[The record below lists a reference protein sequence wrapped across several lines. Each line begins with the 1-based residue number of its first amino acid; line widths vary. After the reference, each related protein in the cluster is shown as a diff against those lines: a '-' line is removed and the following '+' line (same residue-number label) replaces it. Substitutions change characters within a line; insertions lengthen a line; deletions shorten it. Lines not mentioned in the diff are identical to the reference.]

1 MNPVAAGPDRTS
13 ARATSL
19 LADVHLWEGCIF
31 DGGWRPASCQLDVI
45 EPATGRRLAIVGQ
58 ASTQDVADIVRTA
71 AAAQPAW
78 GASYVGERAA
88 VLRRA
93 ATLLENNRT
102 EVATWIRRETGSI
115 EAKALYEVDGAIDEL
130 EHAAAIL
137 IQPEGHLLASP
148 DPGRISFARRV
159 PLGVVGVITP
169 WNVPLLL
176 AMRSVAPA
184 LACGN
189 AVVLKPDPQ
198 TPVVGGVLLCSVL
211 AQAGLPPGTLTLV
224 PGGAEAGEAL
234 VTAPAV
240 RMITFTGSTAV
251 GRRIGELA
259 GRGLKKVA
267 LELGGNSPLIVLDDC
282 DLEAAVSAG
291 AFGSFFHQGQICMA
305 TSRHIVHRRVVNEY
319 IEALSAK
326 ARTLT
331 VGDPMTLGVA
341 IGPLINPRQR
351 DRVHQIVTSS
361 VTQGAQLAAGGSY
374 EGLFYRPTVLA
385 NVLPEMPAFR
395 EEIFGPVAPIVVAED
410 DEHAVALANG
420 TEYGLAAAVQT
431 RALDR
436 GMQIAKRL
444 KAGMVHVNDQ
454 TVNDVTQS
462 PMGGVGQ
469 SGNGTRFGSLV
480 NYDEFTEWQWVT
492 ASGTPKRFPF

>member
-1 MNPVAAGPDRTS
+1 MSPAAAGPERS
-13 ARATSL
+13 SSRVTSL
-19 LADVHLWEGCIF
+19 LGEKHLWEGCLF
-31 DGGWRPASCQLDVI
+31 DGNWRPASSHLDVI
-45 EPATGRRLAIVGQ
+45 EPATGRRLAKVGQ
-58 ASTQDVADIVRTA
+58 ASAQDVAEVVRTTV
-71 AAAQPAW
+71 AAQPAW
-78 GASYVGERAA
+78 GASYSGERAA

-93 ATLLENNRT
+93 AALLENNRR

-115 EAKALYEVDGAIDEL
+115 EAKALYEVEGAIDEL
-130 EHAAAIL
+130 QHAAAML

-148 DPGRISFARRV
+148 EPGRMSLARRV

-198 TPVVGGVLLCSVL
+198 TAVVGGVLLCALL
-211 AQAGLPPGTLTLV
+211 AQAGLPAGTLTLV

-234 VTAPAV
+234 VTSPGV

-267 LELGGNSPLIVLDDC
+267 LELGGNSPLLVLDDC
-282 DLEAAVSAG
+282 DLEAAASAG

-305 TSRHIVHRRVVNEY
+305 TSRHIVQRRIVNDY
-319 IEALSAK
+319 IEALSTK
-326 ARTLT
+326 ARALT
-331 VGDPMTLGVA
+331 VGDPMTPGVA
-341 IGPLINPRQR
+341 IGPLINLRQR
-351 DRVHQIVTSS
+351 DRVHRIVTSS
-361 VTQGAQLAAGGSY
+361 LAQGARLAAGGDY

-385 NVLPEMPAFR
+385 DVLPEMPAFR

-410 DEHAVALANG
+410 DEHAIALANA

-431 RALDR
+431 RTLER

-454 TVNDVTQS
+454 TVNDLTQC

-469 SGNGTRFGSLV
+469 SGNGARFGSLV
-480 NYDEFTEWQWVT
+480 NYDEFTEWQWLT
-492 ASGTPKRFPF
+492 ASSNPKRFPF